1 MISKIR
7 EPFNSL
13 SHLGGAIVAFICA
26 TALIFAGWGG
36 TAKNISL
43 IVYALSVVIL
53 FSASAVYHLANV
65 KPSILEV
72 LRKVDHSAIYLLI
85 AGTYTPICVNA
96 FTGFF
101 RWGLLTIIWV
111 IAISGILVK
120 VFYMN
125 APRWVNAGG
134 YVLMGWLCIS
144 AASQMFTTL
153 SHAALAWLI
162 IGGLIYTF
170 GAVGYSFKLFNF
182 APGKFGFHE
191 VWHIFVLLGA
201 AAHFIAVTLLILK
214 PV

>member
-13 SHLGGAIVAFICA
+13 SHFGGAIVAFISS
-26 TALIFAGWGG
+26 TVLVLAGWGE
-36 TAKNISL
+36 TPKNLSL

-53 FSASAVYHLANV
+53 FLASATYHLANV

-101 RWGLLTIIWV
+101 RWGLLSIIWI
-111 IAISGILVK
+111 IAIGGILVK
-120 VFYMN
+120 VFYVN

-134 YVLMGWLCIS
+134 YVLMGWLCVS

-162 IGGLIYTF
+162 IGGLIYTL

>member
-13 SHLGGAIVAFICA
+13 SHLGGAILAFISS
-26 TALIFAGWGG
+26 TALILAGWGG
-36 TAKNISL
+36 TVKNISL

-53 FSASAVYHLANV
+53 FSASATYHLADV

-111 IAISGILVK
+111 IAIGGILVK
-120 VFYMN
+120 IIYVR

-134 YVLMGWLCIS
+134 YVLMGWLCVS
-144 AASQMFTTL
+144 AASQMFTAL

-170 GAVGYSFKLFNF
+170 GAVGYAFKLFNF
-182 APGKFGFHE
+182 IPGKFGFHE

-201 AAHFIAVTLLILK
+201 AAHFIAVSLLTLK